1 MAYKLSN
8 IYVITAF
15 LVIGGLLQGFDIS
28 SLSAILSTK
37 PFKEEFDS
45 PTADQQGGITASI
58 SGGSFLGCLVNIF
71 VVDRF
76 GRRYTLMAGCVIFVI
91 GAIICAASVDIA
103 MLIVGRLLCGG
114 AVGKLGSSITL
125 MRPLDRKHQTLTLNV
140 GLFTS
145 TAPLYLAELSRP
157 EIRGRILSFQQWS
170 ITWGVS

>member
-1 MAYKLSN
+1 MAYQLSN
-8 IYVITAF
+8 IYIITAF

-76 GRRYTLMAGCVIFVI
+76 GRRRTLMAGCVIFVI

-114 AVGKLGSSITL
+114 AVGKLSPSRYTNDDNALKASDNDLECRVIHFYSTVVPCGAIAPRNK
-125 MRPLDRKHQTLTLNV
+125 RPH
-140 GLFTS
+140 S
-145 TAPLYLAELSRP
+145 
-157 EIRGRILSFQQWS
+157 
-170 ITWGVS
+170 

>member
-1 MAYKLSN
+1 MVYKFSN

-76 GRRYTLMAGCVIFVI
+76 GRRRTLMAGCVIFVI
-91 GAIICAASVDIA
+91 GAVICAASVDIA

-114 AVGKLGSSITL
+114 AVGKLCSAL
-125 MRPLDRKHQTLTLNV
+125 LDNTHD
-140 GLFTS
+140 G
-145 TAPLYLAELSRP
+145 TASEASNTDLECRTVHFYGAAIPCGAVAP
-157 EIRGRILSFQQWS
+157 
-170 ITWGVS
+170 

>member
-1 MAYKLSN
+1 MAYQLSN
-8 IYVITAF
+8 IYIITAF

-76 GRRYTLMAGCVIFVI
+76 GRRRTLMAGCVIFVI

-103 MLIVGRLLCGG
+103 MLIVGRLLCDLECRVIHFYSTVVPCG
-114 AVGKLGSSITL
+114 AIAPRNK
-125 MRPLDRKHQTLTLNV
+125 RPH
-140 GLFTS
+140 S
-145 TAPLYLAELSRP
+145 
-157 EIRGRILSFQQWS
+157 
-170 ITWGVS
+170 

>member
-1 MAYKLSN
+1 MALYPNLCWPNCTSHNDCFLFLGLLTFAVWATLFDMAYKISN

-37 PFKEEFDS
+37 PFKERFDS

-58 SGGSFLGCLVNIF
+58 SGGSFLGCLVNMF

-76 GRRYTLMAGCVIFVI
+76 GRRHTLMAGCIIFI
-91 GAIICAASVDIA
+91 FGSIICTASIDIA

-114 AVGKLGSSITL
+114 AVGKPK
-125 MRPLDRKHQTLTLNV
+125 R
-140 GLFTS
+140 
-145 TAPLYLAELSRP
+145 
-157 EIRGRILSFQQWS
+157 RICE
-170 ITWGVS
+170 TR